1 MIIAGIAE
9 MLPPMTD
16 ERRKKEKRIG
26 GTAVRLPLAAAVI
39 FLLVPGSPASVKR
52 LQVVADRA
60 DIYLD
65 PDSRSPVIQTL
76 EKGSILTMA
85 SAAKTRLSWYYVYF
99 PSPETGKTRAGYI
112 LESFVRKLFP
122 DLHVIQIG
130 DESEI
135 VDPREINLDREFSPS
150 VRWGMAKEKVIQ
162 TEGRPL
168 HQERSGGLEIL
179 RYKRDIMDKMCLV
192 EFVFSENQLV
202 KAYLYLMEKY
212 ADKNRYISDY
222 LKLKNFLT
230 GKFGEPGADKI
241 VWQDPSYKDN
251 SDRWGM
257 ALSLGHL
264 EFHSGWTF
272 PGTEFLITLAGG
284 DSEVF
289 FVAEASGLNYKGS
302 ASF

>member
-1 MIIAGIAE
+1 M
-9 MLPPMTD
+9 
-16 ERRKKEKRIG
+16 RG
-26 GTAVRLPLAAAVI
+26 GAVRALLATAVI
-39 FLLVPGSPASVKR
+39 FLLASGSPASGKR

-60 DIYLD
+60 DVHLD

-76 EKGSILTMA
+76 GKGCLLTMA
-85 SAAKTRLSWYYVYF
+85 SAAKTRISWYYVYF
-99 PSPETGKTRAGYI
+99 LSPETGKTRAGYI

-122 DLHVIQIG
+122 DLHVVQID

-135 VDPREINLDREFSPS
+135 ADPKEINLDRGFSPS
-150 VRWGMAKEKVIQ
+150 VRWGMAKEKVIR

-168 HQERSGGLEIL
+168 HQERSGGSDIL
-179 RYKRDIMDKMCLV
+179 RYKRDIMDKTCLV
-192 EFVFSENQLV
+192 EYVFFENQLI
-202 KAYLYLMEKY
+202 KAYLYLVEKY

-222 LKLKNFLT
+222 VKLKDFLT
-230 GKFGEPGADKI
+230 GKFGAPGADRI
-241 VWQDPSYKDN
+241 VWQDPSYKNDT
-251 SDRWGM
+251 DRWGT

-272 PGTEFLITLAGG
+272 PGTEFLMTLAGG
-284 DSEVF
+284 DREVF